1 MTQKEVVFF
10 LLVKAFV
17 TPYWYCGLRPL
28 GAHAKTKRLNRV
40 KFNWEPVALLDEELC
55 RRDTSVVPVDRA
67 YGKWMGISIVPADK
81 AYAKLRGLKDY
92 EKDHEIVWLPMVMI
106 IYTRLD
112 QDENEKWIAMENQK
126 LLFSGFLGHGRSTS
140 LHPSSGAKHL
150 RHEFKKGI
158 HSIDLPIVSVP
169 AVFVEALDAGESSSR
184 K

>member
-112 QDENEKWIAMENQK
+112 QDENEKNKDVETTTITN
-126 LLFSGFLGHGRSTS
+126 RVPTSTS